1 MSDKGF
7 FDTNVLLYAHDTKDL
22 AKQETARSLIA
33 KELAGAR
40 MVLSTQVLSEY
51 FVAATRKLGLAH
63 SDAIDGVHRLS
74 ACEIVGVEVGHVID
88 AARISQDHQLSYWD
102 ALIVSTAAA
111 AGCTLLYTE
120 DLNDGQVIADVRV
133 TNPFV

>member
-63 SDAIDGVHRLS
+63 SDAIDGVHHLS

-120 DLNDGQVIADVRV
+120 GLNDGQVIADVRV